1 MRLISVSDTLGVAH
15 KYGYQAFCGMEPTS
29 SNPYKDHERA
39 TEWMNG
45 YKEAQKDFNID

>member
-1 MRLISVSDTLGVAH
+1 MRVVSDRDTVGIAH

-39 TEWMNG
+39 TAWLNG
-45 YKEAQKDFNID
+45 YKEAHKDFSLD